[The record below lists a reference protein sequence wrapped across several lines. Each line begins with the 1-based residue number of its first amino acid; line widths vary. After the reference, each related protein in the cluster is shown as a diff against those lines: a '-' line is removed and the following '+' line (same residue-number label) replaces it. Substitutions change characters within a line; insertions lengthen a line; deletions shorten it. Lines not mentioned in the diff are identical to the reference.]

1 MFNVMV
7 RAIQV
12 DWESAACFEAISSD
26 GSLSPLESARGLNRR
41 HNKLHREVCQPP
53 SARARVCERASS
65 ASCSCSAVSW
75 LPVLGDPSFSPARM
89 HRKQANRLLPATRL
103 RLHVIQRNPKDR
115 RHVGGQFGLTEQVC
129 GVHHKHQVLRPSLAA
144 PPPSLQPEDVI
155 FQVGYV
161 DVPCR
166 RVESLH
172 EALEAL

>member
-26 GSLSPLESARGLNRR
+26 GSLSPPESARGLNLR
-41 HNKLHREVCQPP
+41 HNKLHKEVCQPP

-65 ASCSCSAVSW
+65 ASW

-89 HRKQANRLLPATRL
+89 LWKQANRLLPATRL

-115 RHVGGQFGLTEQVC
+115 RHVGGQLGSTEQVC
-129 GVHHKHQVLRPSLAA
+129 GVQNKHHVLRPSLAA
-144 PPPSLQPEDVI
+144 PPPSLQPEDAIV
-155 FQVGYV
+155 QVGYV

-166 RVESLH
+166 LVESLH
-172 EALEAL
+172 EALEEL